1 MIAITMRGMQY
12 FVELF
17 IFTTIPN
24 VKIVK
29 FSYLCTMMK
38 KLVKNLGLWILVAM
52 VAGVVVGVAMGN
64 DATMFAPLGTLFIQ
78 LIKMLVVPLVAVSII
93 SGAASLGSSRSA
105 GKIGIV
111 SIGYILL
118 TTVVSIILAIVAGF
132 IFKPGAGLTA
142 DGVAS
147 IMAHASAD
155 QGTVADLSFWD
166 TVIGMIPT
174 NPIKSFAEGNILQII
189 VFGLF
194 LGFGIAAISEEKRA
208 KVINGLN
215 YILEALIW
223 CIGKVM
229 LVAPIG
235 VFGLMAEAVGTFGF
249 DVLVKVVNL
258 LWVNL
263 LAVLVMGVVIYP
275 STIALLSNIGIK
287 TFFREMLRPQI
298 VAFSTAS
305 SMATLPV
312 TMGACDNMGVSKQV
326 TGFVVPLGA
335 TINMTGNA
343 IYYTLV
349 AMFFAQFYGIEL
361 GIAQYV
367 AITVTASLGSIGQA
381 GVPGPTL
388 MVVAVLAAAGI
399 PIEGLPL
406 LYALDRVFDMIR
418 TVLNITGDAACAA
431 VTDRLAIGKEK

>member
-1 MIAITMRGMQY
+1 MRSLPKNWRAEKITM
-12 FVELF
+12 V
-17 IFTTIPN
+17 
-24 VKIVK
+24 
-29 FSYLCTMMK
+29 K
-38 KLVKNLGLWILVAM
+38 KLLKNLGLWILVAM
-52 VAGVVVGVAMGN
+52 IAGVAVGAIMG
-64 DATMFAPLGTLFIQ
+64 DEAKIFAPLGSLFIQ
-78 LIKMLVVPLVAVSII
+78 LIKMLVVPLVGISII

-105 GKIGIV
+105 GKIGV
-111 SIGYILL
+111 TSIGYILL
-118 TTVVSIILAIVAGF
+118 TTVISIVIAIVAGL
-132 IFKPGAGLTA
+132 IFKPGAGLSA
-142 DGVAS
+142 EGIAS
-147 IMAHASAD
+147 IMASASSE
-155 QGTVADLSFWD
+155 QGAPADLSFWD
-166 TVIGMIPT
+166 TVIGMIPA
-174 NPIKSFAEGNILQII
+174 NPIQAFTEGNILQII

-194 LGFGIAAISEEKRA
+194 LGFGIAAIAEEKRT

-215 YILEALIW
+215 YVLEALIW

-235 VFGLMAEAVGTFGF
+235 VFGLMAEAMGTFGF
-249 DVLVKVVNL
+249 DILLKVVNL
-258 LWVNL
+258 LWVDL
-263 LAVLVMGVVIYP
+263 IAVIVMGALIYP
-275 STIALLSNIGIK
+275 TTVFFFSNVSVK
-287 TFFREMLRPQI
+287 EFFSAMLRPQI

-326 TGFVVPLGA
+326 SGFVVPLGA

-406 LYALDRVFDMIR
+406 LYALDRLFDMIR
-418 TVLNITGDAACAA
+418 TVLNITGDAACAV
-431 VTDRLAIGKEK
+431 VTDRLAIGKKN

>member
-1 MIAITMRGMQY
+1 
-12 FVELF
+12 
-17 IFTTIPN
+17 
-24 VKIVK
+24 
-29 FSYLCTMMK
+29 MMK
-38 KLVKNLGLWILVAM
+38 KLLKNLGLWILVAM
-52 VAGVVVGVAMGN
+52 VAGVVVGIAMGEE
-64 DATMFAPLGTLFIQ
+64 AKMFAPLGTLFIQ
-78 LIKMLVVPLVAVSII
+78 LIKMLVVPLVGISII

-105 GKIGIV
+105 GKIGV
-111 SIGYILL
+111 TSIAYILL
-118 TTVVSIILAIVAGF
+118 TSVVSIIIAIVVGV
-132 IFKPGAGLTA
+132 IFKPGAGLSA
-142 DGVAS
+142 EGVAS
-147 IMAHASAD
+147 IMASASSE
-155 QGTVADLSFWD
+155 QGAAADLSFWD
-166 TVIGMIPT
+166 TIIGMIPA
-174 NPIKSFAEGNILQII
+174 NPVKAFAEGNILQII

-194 LGFGIAAISEEKRA
+194 LGFGIAAITEDKRT

-215 YILEALIW
+215 YLLEALIW

-235 VFGLMAEAVGTFGF
+235 VFGLMAEAMGTFGF
-249 DVLVKVVNL
+249 DILLKVVNL
-258 LWVNL
+258 LWVDLIAVAIMGL
-263 LAVLVMGVVIYP
+263 LIYP
-275 STIALLSNIGIK
+275 ATVMFISRVGVK
-287 TFFREMLRPQI
+287 EFFSAMLRPQI

-312 TMGACDNMGVSKQV
+312 TMSACDKMGVSKEV
-326 TGFVVPLGA
+326 AGFVIPLGA

-349 AMFFAQFYGIEL
+349 ALFFAQFYGIEL

-406 LYALDRVFDMIR
+406 LYALDRIFDMIR
-418 TVLNITGDAACAA
+418 TTLNITGDAACAA
-431 VTDRLAIGKEK
+431 VTDRFANN

>member
-1 MIAITMRGMQY
+1 MRR
-12 FVELF
+12 L
-17 IFTTIPN
+17 I
-24 VKIVK
+24 
-29 FSYLCTMMK
+29 
-38 KLVKNLGLWILVAM
+38 KNLGFWILVAM
-52 VAGVVVGVAMGN
+52 VAGIAVGAVMGQG
-64 DATMFAPLGTLFIQ
+64 AAVFAPLGTLFIQ

-105 GKIGIV
+105 GKIGVV

-118 TTVVSIILAIVAGF
+118 TTVLSIVIAIVCGLL
-132 IFKPGAGLTA
+132 FKPGASLGA
-142 DGVAS
+142 EGVSS
-147 IMAHASAD
+147 IMAQASAD
-155 QGTVADLSFWD
+155 AGTAATPGFWE
-166 TVIGMIPT
+166 TIIGMIPA
-174 NPIKSFAEGNILQII
+174 NPIQAFAEGNILQII

-194 LGFGIAAISEEKRA
+194 LGFGIAAIEQSKREK
-208 KVINGLN
+208 VVSGLN

-235 VFGLMAEAVGTFGF
+235 VFGLMAEATGTFGF
-249 DVLVKVVNL
+249 TVLLQIANL
-258 LWVNL
+258 LWVDL
-263 LAVLVMGVVIYP
+263 VAVLIMGLAVYP
-275 STIALLSNIGIK
+275 ATIALLSRVGVGE
-287 TFFREMLRPQI
+287 FFRTMLRPQI
-298 VAFSTAS
+298 IAFSTAS

-312 TMGACDNMGVSKQV
+312 TMEACDKMGISKQ
-326 TGFVVPLGA
+326 TSGFVVPLGA

-349 AMFFAQFYGIEL
+349 AIFFAQFYGIEL
-361 GIAQYV
+361 SMAQFV

-388 MVVAVLAAAGI
+388 MVVAVLVSAGI

-406 LYALDRVFDMIR
+406 LYALDRIFDMIR

-431 VTDRLAIGKEK
+431 VTDRFALA